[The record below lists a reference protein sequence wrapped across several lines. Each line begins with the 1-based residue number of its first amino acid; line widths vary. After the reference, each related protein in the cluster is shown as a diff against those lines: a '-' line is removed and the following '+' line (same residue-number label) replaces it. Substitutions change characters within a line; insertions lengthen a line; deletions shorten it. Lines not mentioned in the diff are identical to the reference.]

1 MLGAPLL
8 LSLGTLSLRLDG
20 SILDRLGDIACGS
33 GPRQTRLLASE
44 ALHALVL
51 VAIGGRRPIPTSTAR
66 VLTSKTRSTRGPG
79 PSFVALASHSDSI
92 IRALFR
98 ELLLQC
104 CRLFSNRDCREQNEK
119 TRAARYLVDALFD
132 ALAGHQ
138 ASKRASAAEALAE
151 FVNWTCK
158 QMRPAEV
165 REEMSGVA
173 TGKGFDALAHVLR
186 RVAFDLTQR
195 DATRRLG
202 AALALGKLA
211 RHVRAHSLILSRFGL
226 HLLRASLLAVEIAF
240 VRWTWR
246 GGDARGVRGGGSISR
261 RY

>member
-51 VAIGGRRPIPTSTAR
+51 VAIGRTTSHPNQHGKGANLEDSIYVR
-66 VLTSKTRSTRGPG
+66 VWPYVCS
-79 PSFVALASHSDSI
+79 LASHSDSI

-138 ASKRASAAEALAE
+138 ASKRACAAEALAE

-211 RHVRAHSLILSRFGL
+211 RHVRAHSLI
-226 HLLRASLLAVEIAF
+226 
-240 VRWTWR
+240 
-246 GGDARGVRGGGSISR
+246 
-261 RY
+261 